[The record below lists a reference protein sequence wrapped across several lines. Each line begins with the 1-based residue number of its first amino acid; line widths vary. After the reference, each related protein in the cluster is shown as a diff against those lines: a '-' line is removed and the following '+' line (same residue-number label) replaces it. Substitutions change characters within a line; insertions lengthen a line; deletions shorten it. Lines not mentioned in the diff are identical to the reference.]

1 MARRPRKRFATS
13 SDGLHCH
20 CPPRSYPSQ
29 SCHRRPSSATRMSE
43 LTTALL
49 GSRGRRRPSKWESRF
64 SDISAKLGQTYGHP
78 RLGNYRDPIKEVFY
92 ILLSARTSEALYMR
106 AHRNLFRH
114 YPSVDAIAKARIRDV
129 RQHIHVAG
137 LGTKR
142 AIQVVQTARRLVA
155 DFGTGMRRK
164 LRTMPPDEMYAY
176 LVSLPGIGPKSA
188 LCVMM
193 YSLDVDVFPVDANIR
208 RIVERLGAIRK
219 GYSHRQAQKAIPRLV
234 PAGGSRNLHVGL
246 VVHGRRT
253 CLPRNPRCDTCMLR
267 DVCRTGLRKAGR
279 ALTNRHNSVSAKV
292 G

>member
-1 MARRPRKRFATS
+1 
-13 SDGLHCH
+13 
-20 CPPRSYPSQ
+20 
-29 SCHRRPSSATRMSE
+29 MSE
-43 LTTALL
+43 LTTALV
-49 GSRGRRRPSKWESRF
+49 GARGRRRPSKWESRF
-64 SDISAKLGQTYGHP
+64 RDISARLSHSYGHP

-92 ILLSARTSEALYMR
+92 ILLSARTSEALYRR
-106 AHRNLFRH
+106 AHRNLFRRF
-114 YPSVDAIAKARIRDV
+114 PSVDAIAKARIRDV
-129 RQHIHVAG
+129 RRQIHVAG

-155 DFGTGMRRK
+155 DFGTEMRCK
-164 LRTMPPDEMYAY
+164 LRTMSPDETYVY

-193 YSLDVDVFPVDANIR
+193 YSLDMDVFPVDANIH

-219 GYSHRQAQKAIPRLV
+219 GYTHRYAQKAIPRLV
-234 PAGGSRNLHVGL
+234 PAGESRNLHVGL

-267 DVCRTGLRKAGR
+267 DVCRTGKRKPGGAF
-279 ALTNRHNSVSAKV
+279 TSRHNSASAKV